1 MKKTFCSAII
11 VLAVAM
17 FTACDNGSSVSSVE
31 FEEIVPTSS
40 SEEEIVPTSSSEE
53 EIVPTSSSEEEI
65 VQSSSSEEETWDMYQ
80 PETWDIACDKGM
92 EWCIESLGQGWLDGY
107 AVCIKDVTGLSVH
120 SPITEYCLEREGFIR

>member
-31 FEEIVPTSS
+31 FEEIVQS
-40 SEEEIVPTSSSEE
+40 SSSEE

-65 VQSSSSEEETWDMYQ
+65 VQSSSSGDRLVDMKQSSSSSVVIPEDWDTICDMGKEYLLSSGRQ
-80 PETWDIACDKGM
+80 ITPENYIHTMVD
-92 EWCIESLGQGWLDGY
+92 L
-107 AVCIKDVTGLSVH
+107 TGLRIYSEEI
-120 SPITEYCLEREGFIR
+120 SYCLEREGYERLI

>member
-40 SEEEIVPTSSSEE
+40 SEEEIVQS
-53 EIVPTSSSEEEI
+53 SSSEEEI
-65 VQSSSSEEETWDMYQ
+65 VQSSSSEEETWDLYQ

-92 EWCIESLGQGWLDGY
+92 EWCIESMGQEWLNAY
-107 AVCIKDVTGLSVH
+107 AVCIKEVTGLSVY

>member
-31 FEEIVPTSS
+31 F
-40 SEEEIVPTSSSEE
+40 E